1 MFKEMNGKMELHVS
15 HELSI
20 RANVEREYA
29 VKDYSVTFPKAG
41 HFSHHTQ

>member
-1 MFKEMNGKMELHVS
+1 MYKEMNGKMELHVS

-29 VKDYSVTFPKAG
+29 VKEYSIAFPKVR
-41 HFSHHTQ
+41 HCTHHTQ